1 MIVGVGLDLV
11 DVDRF
16 RVALGRTPHLVERL
30 FTAAE
35 RDIHGHGD
43 AAHRLAARFA
53 AKEALLKA
61 FGLGLGAVPFH
72 DVVVESLP
80 SGQPASRCT
89 AKRPHWPPSEGRDC
103 PPHAEPHR
111 EDGRRRRRRRLLIK
125 LNRGGGSRGRR

>member
-1 MIVGVGLDLV
+1 VIVGVGLDLV

-16 RVALGRTPHLVERL
+16 RVALGRTPHLAERL

-35 RDIHGHGD
+35 RDIHGRGD

-53 AKEALLKA
+53 AKEAWLKA

-80 SGQPASRCT
+80 SGQPRLTLHGKAAALAAERGVDTVHLTLSHT
-89 AKRPHWPPSEGRDC
+89 ARTAAAVVVAVS
-103 PPHAEPHR
+103 
-111 EDGRRRRRRRLLIK
+111 
-125 LNRGGGSRGRR
+125 